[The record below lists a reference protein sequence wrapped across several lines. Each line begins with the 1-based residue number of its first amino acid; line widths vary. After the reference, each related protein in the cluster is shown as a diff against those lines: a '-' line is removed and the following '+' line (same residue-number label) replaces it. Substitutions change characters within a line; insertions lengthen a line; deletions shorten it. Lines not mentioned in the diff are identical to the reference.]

1 MSSRHPSD
9 CLTAD
14 EGLAV
19 RNIVRAHGIERAQ
32 KMLGNI
38 HWKTLS
44 KAAAEM
50 PIARLTATVIRRS
63 LDDL

>member
-1 MSSRHPSD
+1 MSSRHPTD
-9 CLTAD
+9 CLTPD
-14 EGLAV
+14 EGVAV
-19 RNIVRAHGIERAQ
+19 RNIVRLNGIERAQ

-50 PIARLTATVIRRS
+50 PIARLTATVIRKS
-63 LDDL
+63 LDEL

>member
-1 MSSRHPSD
+1 MSARHPTD
-9 CLTAD
+9 CLTPE
-14 EGLAV
+14 EGARV
-19 RNIVRAHGIERAQ
+19 RNIVRVNGIEAAQ

-50 PIARLTATVIRRS
+50 SIARLTATVIRRS